1 VNKFP
6 RRFEMDH
13 QKKLTALALSLGAL
27 VALGACGKKD
37 EPAVADTTAMAP
49 PPPPAS
55 AMRVTAVET
64 GKGINADK
72 TLRDDD
78 RDFGVRDT
86 VYVSVKTEGTGT
98 GTLAARFTFQDGQTV
113 EESSQ
118 NIAPTGDAFHEFHI
132 QKATPWPKGDYRV
145 VIRLNGDSVGTKD
158 FTVK

>member
-1 VNKFP
+1 
-6 RRFEMDH
+6 MYH
-13 QKKLTALALSLGAL
+13 QKKVTALALSLGAL
-27 VALGACGKKD
+27 VALGACGRKD

-49 PPPPAS
+49 PAPAPA

-86 VYVSVKTEGTGT
+86 VYVSVKTEGAGS
-98 GTLAARFTFQDGQTV
+98 GTLGAKFTFQDGQVV
-113 EESSQ
+113 EQTSQ
-118 NIAPTGDAFHEFHI
+118 SIAPTGDAFHEFHI
-132 QKATPWPKGDYRV
+132 QKATAWPKGDYRV
-145 VIRLNGDSVGTKD
+145 VITLNGDSVGTKE